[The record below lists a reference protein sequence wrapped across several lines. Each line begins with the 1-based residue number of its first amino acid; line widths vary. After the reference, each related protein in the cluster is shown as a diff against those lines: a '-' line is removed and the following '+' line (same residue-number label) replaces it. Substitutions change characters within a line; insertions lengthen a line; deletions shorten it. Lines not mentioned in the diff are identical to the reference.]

1 MSYLGLGLGRR
12 MWMTASVAVV
22 QGGQSDGGHH
32 EATKGVILLPQKLRV
47 LSGEKIKREADGEES
62 LRRVMY
68 LNCWGQGRLAFMLSL
83 IELAACLAI
92 SFLVYASQQD
102 IY

>member
-32 EATKGVILLPQKLRV
+32 EATKGVISLPQKLRV

-68 LNCWGQGRLAFMLSL
+68 LNCWGQG
-83 IELAACLAI
+83 
-92 SFLVYASQQD
+92 
-102 IY
+102 